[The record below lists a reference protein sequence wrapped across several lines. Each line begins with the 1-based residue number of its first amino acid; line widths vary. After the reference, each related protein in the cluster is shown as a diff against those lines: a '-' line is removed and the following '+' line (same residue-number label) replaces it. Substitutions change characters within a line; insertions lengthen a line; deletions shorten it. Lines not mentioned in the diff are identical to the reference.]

1 MLRLSFMQKML
12 KKYGLLVWLSLILI
26 AGFVSTTV
34 ASFVVSRDAIQQS
47 ISEQTLPITGD
58 NVYSEIQKDILR
70 PVFVSS
76 QMAHDTF
83 LRDWIINGEEHKDQ
97 IVKYLK
103 EI

>member
-1 MLRLSFMQKML
+1 MKNML
-12 KKYGLLVWLSLILI
+12 KKYGLLVWLSLFLI
-26 AGFVSTTV
+26 AGFVFTTV
-34 ASFVVSRDAIQQS
+34 AGYIVSRDTIQQG

-83 LRDWIINGEEHKDQ
+83 VRDWIINGEEEQ
-97 IVKYLK
+97 ERSRNI
-103 EI
+103 